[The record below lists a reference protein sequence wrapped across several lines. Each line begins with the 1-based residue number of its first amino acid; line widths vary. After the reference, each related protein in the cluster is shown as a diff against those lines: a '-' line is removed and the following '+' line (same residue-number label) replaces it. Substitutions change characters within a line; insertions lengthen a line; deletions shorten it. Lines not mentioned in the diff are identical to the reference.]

1 MTLAVDNISK
11 SFNRRSVL
19 SNISFTVARGE
30 SIAVTGKNGS
40 GKSTL
45 LKILA
50 GLLTPSGGAVHYLVD
65 GEKHQPEDIRT
76 RIGFVSPYLQLYD
89 EFSALENIQLI
100 SRIRSARIATSDVCE
115 RLLASFGLWD
125 RRDDLV
131 RTYSSGM
138 KQKLKYVVALV
149 DDPDI
154 LMLDEPS
161 ANLDADGIQAVTAI
175 LDSAK
180 KQVLVVATNDE
191 REAQRCGKRIHLGA

>member
-19 SNISFTVARGE
+19 CNISFTVARGE

-45 LKILA
+45 LKVLA

-89 EFSALENIQLI
+89 EFSALENIELI
-100 SRIRSARIATSDVCE
+100 SRIRSARIASSDVCE
-115 RLLASFGLWD
+115 RLLASFDLWG

-180 KQVLVVATNDE
+180 KRVLVVATNDE
-191 REAQRCGKRIHLGA
+191 REAARCGKRIHLGA